1 MRQVVDGFP
10 HMFKAKFTPADDVFR
25 RLLKEL
31 RTERKLTQ
39 RQMAR
44 RLKVPQSYVSKYETG
59 ERRLDFV
66 ETVYV
71 CRALEMSIDE
81 FAKLFSQRLTRARPQ
96 GGTRTDES

>member
-1 MRQVVDGFP
+1 
-10 HMFKAKFTPADDVFR
+10 MFKAKFALADDVFR

-31 RTERKLTQ
+31 RGEKKLTQ
-39 RQMAR
+39 RQLAR

-71 CRALEMSIDE
+71 CQAMETSIEEFVSLFCERLARAGR
-81 FAKLFSQRLTRARPQ
+81 QR
-96 GGTRTDES
+96 GTRMHEG